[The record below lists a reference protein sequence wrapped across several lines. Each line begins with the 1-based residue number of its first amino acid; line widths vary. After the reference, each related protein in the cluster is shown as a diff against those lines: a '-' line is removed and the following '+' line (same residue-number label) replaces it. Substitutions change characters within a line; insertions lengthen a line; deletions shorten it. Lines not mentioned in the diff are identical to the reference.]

1 MKYGKVHLALWYSL
15 GPGEMFPPS
24 VGCTFENSWDA
35 SCFVPFASWC
45 KISLDEISR
54 WSFEQMNCQNASCFL
69 HLALWCRIS
78 LVEILRLNIFEQL
91 KCQDESCFFHFAL
104 WCKII
109 FCNFDISNFTFQ
121 GKLCFWNKTHI
132 FSPTAGLNT
141 NFKKYSKILT
151 IITLHGKETFVFDA
165 KTLKCFACGGP

>member
-35 SCFVPFASWC
+35 SFFVPLASWC
-45 KISLDEISR
+45 RISLDEI
-54 WSFEQMNCQNASCFL
+54 
-69 HLALWCRIS
+69 
-78 LVEILRLNIFEQL
+78 LRFNIFEQL

-109 FCNFDISNFTFQ
+109 FCNFDIFNFTFQ

-165 KTLKCFACGGP
+165 KTLKCFAWGGP